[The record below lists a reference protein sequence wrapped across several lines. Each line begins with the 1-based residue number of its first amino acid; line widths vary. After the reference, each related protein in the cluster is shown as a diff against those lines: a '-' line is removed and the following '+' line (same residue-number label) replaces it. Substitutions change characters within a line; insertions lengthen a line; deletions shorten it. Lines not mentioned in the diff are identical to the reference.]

1 MRPDQ
6 IERLKDLTEKL
17 ADRFLMEADPTE
29 WPGGAVSPVDM
40 SRDERGDSYW
50 CKKNAMATGGVLR
63 YTLDIVKTHD
73 TGAGTLPDGADP
85 DADLDKKIKEAERRA
100 AQAVNQA
107 IDKAR
112 KRTFDAKTHGR

>member
-17 ADRFLMEADPTE
+17 ADRFLLEADPDE
-29 WPGGAVSPVDM
+29 WPGRSASPADITQQ
-40 SRDERGDSYW
+40 ERGDAYW

-63 YTLDIVKTHD
+63 YTLDIVKTHNN
-73 TGAGTLPDGADP
+73 GAAELPEGADP
-85 DADLDKKIKEAERRA
+85 DADLDKKIKEAQKRA
-100 AQAVNQA
+100 AVAVNRA

-112 KRTFDAKTHGR
+112 KRNFDAKTHGR

>member
-1 MRPDQ
+1 MRADQ
-6 IERLKDLTEKL
+6 IERLKDLTERL
-17 ADRFLMEADPTE
+17 ADTFLLEADPTE
-29 WPGGAVSPVDM
+29 WPGGNKSPEEMDAK
-40 SRDERGDSYW
+40 DRGDRYW
-50 CKKNAMATGGVLR
+50 AKKNAMATGGVLR

-73 TGAGTLPDGADP
+73 TGAGTLPDGVDP
-85 DADLDKKIKEAERRA
+85 DADLDKKIREAERRA